1 VTPPKDTAI
10 KAGDTATVTVKITRD
25 KFDDDVVIKFED
37 LPKGVTVEDGAKHT
51 ISKGASEM
59 TYTLKAEKDAP
70 GKEGQV
76 VKVHASFGAL
86 KAEGTFKLDVKPSK

>member
-1 VTPPKDTAI
+1 MAL
-10 KAGDTATVTVKITRD
+10 KAGDTATVTLTIMRD

-37 LPKGVTVEDGAKHT
+37 LPKGVTVEDGAKHP
-51 ISKGASEM
+51 ISKGSTEK
-59 TYTLKAEKDAP
+59 TYTLKAAKDAP

-86 KAEGTFKLDVKPSK
+86 KTETSFKLNVTSK